1 MIKKPAPA
9 GFFIAFDLALPQ
21 RQAPVDRPITTV
33 NKACNQIGKAKGVDT
48 LYWL

>member
-21 RQAPVDRPITTV
+21 RQARRRPPD
-33 NKACNQIGKAKGVDT
+33 NHSKQS
-48 LYWL
+48 L